1 VKFEML
7 NTHRAQLKELGSRI
21 QATRLSRNISLN
33 ELSEKAGIGIITLH
47 RMEHGQPSQTINLL
61 KVLSA
66 LDMSAN
72 LNNLVPELSAS
83 PLAQAKLKPTMRKKA
98 AAPRSTKPKAS
109 KWTWG
114 E

>member
-1 VKFEML
+1 
-7 NTHRAQLKELGSRI
+7 
-21 QATRLSRNISLN
+21 
-33 ELSEKAGIGIITLH
+33 
-47 RMEHGQPSQTINLL
+47 LL